1 MCPENCKGGCLNL
14 YEYNPET
21 NPEGLNLLE
30 WFANYSKEAK
40 LGDTLEIKAKIEEL
54 VKKIT
59 NDKTLLEKFKNEP
72 VKTVESL
79 LGIDLPDEQINK
91 IVEGIKAKITV
102 DKVSGAVNALG
113 NLFGKK

>member
-1 MCPENCKGGCLNL
+1 M
-14 YEYNPET
+14 
-21 NPEGLNLLE
+21 
-30 WFANYSKEAK
+30 
-40 LGDTLEIKAKIEEL
+40 DIKAKIEEL
-54 VKKIT
+54 TKKIM
-59 NDKTLLEKFKNEP
+59 NDKKLQEKFKTNP
-72 VKTVESL
+72 VEAVEGL